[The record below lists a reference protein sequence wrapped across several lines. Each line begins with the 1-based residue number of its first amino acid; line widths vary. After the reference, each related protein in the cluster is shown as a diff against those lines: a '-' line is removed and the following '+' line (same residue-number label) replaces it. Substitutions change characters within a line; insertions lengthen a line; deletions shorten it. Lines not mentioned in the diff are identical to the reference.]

1 MGSFDQKEFLIF
13 ACVFKVPHK
22 QVIEKP
28 SRAVEREAIEMER
41 KNRLYT
47 LLESDSDE
55 DTVRDKKKERK
66 RDKDRE
72 KKRKHIRQKK
82 ESESSSDDE
91 VPKRF
96 LQMIS
101 S

>member
-1 MGSFDQKEFLIF
+1 MWVVLIRKNSVIFCKSF
-13 ACVFKVPHK
+13 AHVFKVPRK

-55 DTVRDKKKERK
+55 DAVRDKMKGRK

-91 VPKRF
+91 AHKR
-96 LQMIS
+96 
-101 S
+101 

>member
-1 MGSFDQKEFLIF
+1 M
-13 ACVFKVPHK
+13 KVPHK

-55 DTVRDKKKERK
+55 DAMRDKKKERK
-66 RDKDRE
+66 KDKDRE
-72 KKRKHIRQKK
+72 KKRRHIRQKK
-82 ESESSSDDE
+82 ESDSSSDDE
-91 VPKRF
+91 ASKR
-96 LQMIS
+96 
-101 S
+101 